1 MIDRNLAQKRI
12 RESLVGF
19 PPNVID
25 SYSAFATSGD
35 LSSLDI
41 VVRGV
46 LYFYL
51 AKKPQDSIEALPGST
66 RLVEDLGCD
75 SLTMMD
81 TVFMVESLLD
91 VKIDDAELVE
101 IRTLDDL
108 RSHLRQKF
116 QGGTPAVR

>member
-1 MIDRNLAQKRI
+1 MIDSNLAQKRI

-19 PPNVID
+19 PPNVITA
-25 SYSAFATSGD
+25 YSAFAESGD
-35 LSSLDI
+35 LASLDV

-51 AKKPQDSIEALPGST
+51 AKKPKDSIESLPGGT
-66 RLVEDLGCD
+66 RLIEDLGCD

-91 VKIDDAELVE
+91 VKIDDAELTE

-108 RSHLRQKF
+108 RGHLRQKF
-116 QGGTPAVR
+116 QGSASAAH